1 MLNLFI
7 GVIVET
13 MQTMHAR
20 SPENG
25 KQQGDSLGGTDNEA
39 LLDEIRALRTEVRA
53 LRKGFPDAEA

>member
-1 MLNLFI
+1 
-7 GVIVET
+7 
-13 MQTMHAR
+13 MHAR